1 MKPLEI
7 INEISKMKNT
17 PWMELRASCMLEKIS
32 EFEDIAIEI
41 IEIQQEKN
49 DSINKMNRTSMTCG
63 MIASSHTC
71 IQFHAKKKEKKKGF
85 SFFSN
90 QMNEHLEPTEPKV

>member
-17 PWMELRASCMLEKIS
+17 HWMELRASCMLEKIS

-41 IEIQQEKN
+41 IQIQQEKN

-71 IQFHAKKKEKKKGF
+71 IQFHAKKKKKKGF